1 MDRVRSL
8 IGGRR
13 RNNDARNSLP
23 RRTTTASNRTP
34 TVRHVNNPNTTD
46 DQMTVYT
53 ISETLNDANTITDQ
67 SDSETL
73 NTYVSES
80 GTIGDM
86 QRLGYVNRSPQFD
99 SIRNI
104 CFVSILLT
112 KGFFAFSSQESYN
125 QYLQNK
131 RKFDNVNP
139 QTGLGVPLF
148 HAIPVNLMKSIFR
161 TNKSEPIM
169 KIFKYELVKLTDDID
184 AISNNANAQIILEC
198 PTYKIIKHLF
208 CTIYREDSVNQSKR
222 KTNSIKDSQLDQESK
237 IKHTLKFNDG
247 SQVNMFNINGR
258 RDIDALLDGLPL
270 RWFGFSSFASPFGSN
285 DIKLLIL
292 DDNMPNLIE
301 DDNSESIN
309 PDLSRQT
316 NSTNNVIRPLGYL
329 PVWAKYSDVGDSLLP
344 TRRTMLLANLE
355 IKEIANGFQNPGVIK
370 IPYNTQVLT
379 CMCMLLH
386 DYESRKERRH
396 NSTHVP
402 A

>member
-13 RNNDARNSLP
+13 RNNDGRNALP
-23 RRTTTASNRTP
+23 RRITPNRTS
-34 TVRHVNNPNTTD
+34 TATTHQNNND

-53 ISETLNDANTITDQ
+53 ISETLNDTTTITDQ

-73 NTYVSES
+73 NTYISES

-99 SIRNI
+99 SIRDI

-112 KGFFAFSSQESYN
+112 KGFFAFPSHESYN
-125 QYLQNK
+125 QYLYNK
-131 RKFDNVNP
+131 RKYDNFDP
-139 QTGLGVPLF
+139 ITGLGVPLF

-161 TNKSEPIM
+161 TNRSEPIM
-169 KIFKYELVKLTDDID
+169 KIFKYELLKSTEY
-184 AISNNANAQIILEC
+184 NNITTNNPNVQIIFDGT
-198 PTYKIIKHLF
+198 TYKIVKYLF
-208 CTIYREDSVNQSKR
+208 CTIYRENGVTQSK
-222 KTNSIKDSQLDQESK
+222 KPNSSKDSQLDQNSK
-237 IKHTLKFNDG
+237 IKHTLKFDDG
-247 SQVNMFNINGR
+247 SHVDMFNINGR
-258 RDIDALLDGLPL
+258 RDIDASLDGLPL

-292 DDNMPNLIE
+292 DDNMTNLIE
-301 DDNSESIN
+301 DSNSESRNTDPSSQIN
-309 PDLSRQT
+309 DT
-316 NSTNNVIRPLGYL
+316 NAILRPLGYL
-329 PVWAKYSDVGDSLLP
+329 PVWAKYSDVDDSLLP
-344 TRRTMLLANLE
+344 TRRTIHLANLE
-355 IKEIANGFQNPGVIK
+355 LKEVSNGSQNLGILK
-370 IPYNTQVLT
+370 IPRNTQVLT

-396 NSTHVP
+396 NSTNVP